1 MLQDNLSQNMS
12 NVLTIN
18 IVKSVLHFSNQFE
31 RPIHIIILYNYF
43 DSPTKSFSDFC
54 PVKFLDTLR
63 KRFCRKFKIL
73 IKFWSIIV

>member
-1 MLQDNLSQNMS
+1 MLQDNLSQNML

-18 IVKSVLHFSNQFE
+18 TVKSVY
-31 RPIHIIILYNYF
+31 ILAISLNLLYTYMYNYF

-63 KRFCRKFKIL
+63 KLFL
-73 IKFWSIIV
+73 SLV